1 MLSTTTPSTTYSGE
15 TPSSLKVEAPR
26 IDTNEEEPGAPE
38 FDTICIPGAA
48 PCNASKTF
56 TEFFS
61 SKILES
67 TEVIEP
73 VICFL
78 FISFLSFYEM
88 CLIPDCLELHAPG
101 FQFFHNFNLFNT

>member
-1 MLSTTTPSTTYSGE
+1 M
-15 TPSSLKVEAPR
+15 EAPR
-26 IDTNEEEPGAPE
+26 IDTNDEDPGAPE
-38 FDTICIPGAA
+38 FETICIPGAA

-61 SKILES
+61 SRILES

-78 FISFLSFYEM
+78 FIEPKPTITTSSN
-88 CLIPDCLELHAPG
+88 A
-101 FQFFHNFNLFNT
+101 

>member
-1 MLSTTTPSTTYSGE
+1 MAEISSMLSTTTPSTTYSGD

-26 IDTNEEEPGAPE
+26 IDTNEDEPGAPE

-78 FISFLSFYEM
+78 FIEPKPTITTSSK
-88 CLIPDCLELHAPG
+88 A
-101 FQFFHNFNLFNT
+101 